1 MFFVD
6 SDKLRQ
12 IAELRDSGILTEA
25 EFESEKKRLLNTGAS
40 PLSSLPNQP
49 PPFPNQQ
56 AYNTQANIGYNPD
69 IPQEQTGLIVASYI
83 CAVVALIFCPL
94 VLGIIGMVLGF
105 YAKSQG
111 DERGTLAG
119 IVSLICMIIGMV
131 IGMIVWNNAMETGY

>member
-1 MFFVD
+1 VD

-40 PLSSLPNQP
+40 PLSSLPNHP

-56 AYNTQANIGYNPD
+56 ANMGYNPN
-69 IPQEQTGLIVASYI
+69 IPQEQTGLIVTSYI
-83 CAVVALIFCPL
+83 CAVVALLFCPL

-131 IGMIVWNNAMETGY
+131 IGMIVWNNAMTDAGY

>member
-1 MFFVD
+1 MD
-6 SDKLRQ
+6 SNKLKQ
-12 IAELRDSGILTEA
+12 MAELRDSGVLSEA
-25 EFESEKKRLLNTGAS
+25 EFENEKKQLLNAGAS
-40 PLSSLPNQP
+40 PLSPLPNQP
-49 PPFPNQQ
+49 AYSQQPNM
-56 AYNTQANIGYNPD
+56 GYNPN

-119 IVSLICMIIGMV
+119 IVSLICMIIGMFLGMMFYT
-131 IGMIVWNNAMETGY
+131 IGAGY

>member
-1 MFFVD
+1 MD
-6 SDKLRQ
+6 SNKLKQ
-12 IAELRDSGILTEA
+12 MAELRDSGVLSEA
-25 EFESEKKRLLNTGAS
+25 EFENEKSRLLNAGAS
-40 PLSSLPNQP
+40 PLSPLPNQP
-49 PPFPNQQ
+49 AYSQQ
-56 AYNTQANIGYNPD
+56 ANVGFNPN

-83 CAVVALIFCPL
+83 CAVVALLFCPL

-131 IGMIVWNNAMETGY
+131 IGIMVWNDAMTDTGY

>member
-1 MFFVD
+1 MD

-25 EFESEKKRLLNTGAS
+25 EFENEKKRLLNTGAS

-49 PPFPNQQ
+49 PPFPNQPPPFPNQQ
-56 AYNTQANIGYNPD
+56 AYNTQANMGYNPN

-119 IVSLICMIIGMV
+119 IVSLICMIIGMFL
-131 IGMIVWNNAMETGY
+131 GMMFYAGF